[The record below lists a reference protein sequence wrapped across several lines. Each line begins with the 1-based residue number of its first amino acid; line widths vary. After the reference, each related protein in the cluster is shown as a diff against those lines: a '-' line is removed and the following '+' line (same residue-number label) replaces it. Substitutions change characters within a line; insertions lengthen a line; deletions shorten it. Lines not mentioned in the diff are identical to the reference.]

1 MQTRIIERKNMFID
15 THAHLFY
22 PNFNGEIEQ
31 ILERAKKFNVDYII
45 VPGTDLASS
54 AQAVELAEKYENI
67 YAAIGVH
74 PHDSKEW
81 NDKIIYELN
90 DLAKNKK
97 VVAIGEIG
105 LDYYY
110 DFSPRNIQLKAF
122 EEQIELA
129 LKLKLPIIV
138 HNREADEDIMNI
150 TRKYKDSGLRAQY
163 HCFGGTIKHARE
175 LIEMHH
181 FISFTGNI
189 TFNNANSLRN
199 TLSKI
204 SIENLLL
211 ETDSPFMTPVPH
223 RGNRNEPSYIKFIAE
238 KIAEIH
244 NLTVED
250 VARTTSYNTYKLFGI
265 GTKPPL
271 SITYKIGN
279 SLYINITNRCNADC
293 IFCDR
298 KGEAV
303 INGYN
308 LKMKK
313 SEEPEAEAYINE
325 IGNPKQYKEIVF
337 CGYGEPTIRWDV
349 VKQIAKY
356 VKDNGGITRLNTD
369 GHGSFINKRDITP
382 ELAGL
387 IDVVSISLNSID
399 PIQYGKLM
407 RINPS
412 MHAEMIDFAKKAKKY
427 SRVVMTIVGLSEVDS
442 EAAKKFVTDELGV
455 EFREREYF

>member
-1 MQTRIIERKNMFID
+1 MFID

-31 ILERAKKFNVDYII
+31 VLDRAKQSEVDVII

-54 AQAVELAEKYENI
+54 AQAIEFAEKYDNL
-67 YAAIGVH
+67 YATVGVH

-81 NDKIIYELN
+81 NDSIINKLEE
-90 DLAKNKK
+90 LAKHKK

-110 DFSPRNIQLKAF
+110 DFSPRDIQLKAF
-122 EEQIELA
+122 EDQIELA
-129 LKLKLPIIV
+129 LKLKLPIVV
-138 HNREADEDIMNI
+138 HNRQADDDIMAFA
-150 TRKYKDSGLRAQY
+150 RKYKNTGLRAQY
-163 HCFGGTIKHARE
+163 HCFASSINNARE

-189 TFNNANSLRN
+189 TFNKADNIRKV
-199 TLSKI
+199 LSRI
-204 SIENLLL
+204 SVENLLL

-223 RGNRNEPSYIKFIAE
+223 RGSRNEPAYIKLIVE

-244 NLTVED
+244 KLTVED

-265 GTKPPL
+265 GKKPPL

-293 IFCDR
+293 VFCDR
-298 KGEAV
+298 KGDAT

-313 SEEPEAEAYINE
+313 SEEPNAEAYIKE
-325 IGNPKQYKEIVF
+325 IGDPKQYKEIVF
-337 CGYGEPTIRWDV
+337 CGYGEPTIRWEV
-349 VKQIAKY
+349 VKKIAKY

-369 GHGSFINKRDITP
+369 GHGNVINKRDITP
-382 ELAGL
+382 ELANL
-387 IDVVSISLNSID
+387 IDVVSISLNSVD

-407 RINPS
+407 RIDPS
-412 MHAEMIDFAKKAKKY
+412 MHAEMINFARKAKQY
-427 SRVVMTIVGLSEVDS
+427 SRVVMTIVGLNEVDT
-442 EAAKKFVTDELGV
+442 EAAKKFVTEELGV